1 MSWAS
6 LLKVGAKAATLAGKG
21 VKATAE
27 AAGKAIIHPQTT
39 LKGAGTAMKTAA
51 VGAGLGYVG
60 WQKLTTDESVVGI
73 VSNAIIGEKGT
84 QAVSDTV
91 HGAVDGIR
99 DLKESVSGMSETV
112 SSAMGSA
119 EEKMNGI
126 SSFIGNMTSGN
137 GGSMIGN
144 FLGNLTHGNVS
155 GLGIMG
161 LALSAFLLFGRFGWM
176 GKIAG
181 ALMAMMMIGNNSQTV
196 QNQVRQATPALAAS
210 QTREIDMTSQN
221 QEAEQVHRSRR

>member
-6 LLKVGAKAATLAGKG
+6 LLKVGAKAATWVGKG
-21 VKATAE
+21 AKATVE
-27 AAGKAIIHPQTT
+27 TAGKAALHPQATI
-39 LKGAGTAMKTAA
+39 KGAGAAVKTAA

-60 WQKLTTDESVVGI
+60 WQKLTTDESIVGI
-73 VSNAIIGEKGT
+73 VSDAIIGEKGT
-84 QAVSDTV
+84 QTVTDTV

-99 DLKESVSGMSETV
+99 DLRDSVSGMTETV
-112 SSAMGSA
+112 SSAVGNA

-126 SSFIGNMTSGN
+126 SSFLGSVTSGQ

-161 LALSAFLLFGRFGWM
+161 LVLSTFLLFGRFGWM

-181 ALMAMMMIGNNSQTV
+181 ALMAMMMIGNNSQTI
-196 QNQVRQATPALAAS
+196 NRQTKGATPVL
-210 QTREIDMTSQN
+210 QTTQEREIELPSQ
-221 QEAEQVHRSRR
+221 QEAESLHRSRR